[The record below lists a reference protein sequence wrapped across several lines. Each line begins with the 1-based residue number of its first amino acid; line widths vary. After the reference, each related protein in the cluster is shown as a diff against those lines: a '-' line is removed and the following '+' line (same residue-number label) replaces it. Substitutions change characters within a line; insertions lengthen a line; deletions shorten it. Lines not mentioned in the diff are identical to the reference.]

1 MAIESSQKYPQKFEP
16 PQYAHR
22 NSTSGS
28 NIRKDNKKASH
39 GIDSNYIVGGSFY
52 LLM

>member
-1 MAIESSQKYPQKFEP
+1 MTIENSKKCSQKLEP

-28 NIRKDNKKASH
+28 NIRKDNKKPPVVYVQAIS
-39 GIDSNYIVGGSFY
+39 
-52 LLM
+52 